1 MIVEI
6 AELLD
11 AEELA
16 KLRGLLRS
24 AKWGDGR
31 MSAGT
36 QSAKVKRNQQL
47 PETAREI
54 GPARAIVHAAL
65 ERNAL
70 FFAAALPANIVPPLF
85 NRYGEGMGFGA
96 HIDNAMR
103 SIPGSAERV
112 RTDLSATLFLSEPE
126 SYDGGE
132 LVIEDSYGEKSVKLA
147 AGSMVLYPGTS
158 LHRVE
163 SITRGERVASFFWI
177 QSMIRDESA
186 RRILFDMDVAIAS
199 LRQQLGDT
207 APLITLTGAYHN
219 LLRRWVD

>member
-6 AELLD
+6 ANLLG

-16 KLRGLLRS
+16 KLHGLLRS
-24 AKWGDGR
+24 ARWGDGR

-36 QSAKVKRNQQL
+36 QSSQVKRNQQL
-47 PETAREI
+47 PETAHEI

-65 ERNAL
+65 ERSAL

-112 RTDLSATLFLSEPE
+112 RTDLSATLFLSDPE

-147 AGSMVLYPGTS
+147 AGSMILYPGTS

-163 SITRGERVASFFWI
+163 PITRGERVASFFWI

-186 RRILFDMDVAIAS
+186 RRILFDMDVSIAS
-199 LRQQLGDT
+199 LRQELGDT
-207 APLITLTGAYHN
+207 PALITLTGAYHN
-219 LLRRWVD
+219 LLRRWVS